1 MPSLGAQSGGGPS
14 VSSGSRPKAVLGN
27 KASSV
32 ASSSLSKWLKP
43 QLQEGSR
50 LQVSS
55 GLTQGPV
62 EAASS
67 AVPVAKGP
75 AGPAQRPRRQEVHP
89 SSGAAAGEDA
99 ASSLYG
105 DSGQER
111 VTPGPL
117 RSWSPP
123 TRRKL
128 AGKQKG
134 FRGLG
139 TLCRVPQQHGDAA
152 TTRAALDDLEDR
164 LLEVA
169 SEAEEPEPGDKHSW
183 PCPVC
188 HAIIKGSSSPSLSTA
203 KRWHLE
209 SRHPFFNRALVKQ
222 AKRAEVVQTSESLPM
237 SQRMWTCPIQEC
249 NHGLPGLP
257 YQDKKRAIREHCK
270 RCHKK
275 HTPRSLSFLWRTGRP
290 QRKRG
295 VSKQQTQKH
304 QQVRESKYATH
315 DVFTYRPGHWPKAQR
330 GCAVYCKTCLAH
342 LQHES
347 KTVRHL
353 TCSQRLQRLRTNA
366 QVRTRKR
373 VWWVRLRDES
383 PQEMAEFLNASGLSQ
398 AAIDELVGLNDEL
411 TPRQLEWAKAKAAKA
426 KAQKGPK
433 PRAKV
438 KAAAGAVGSRP
449 SSKVTKAGAA
459 KVRPKACSSGSKR
472 AKL

>member
-1 MPSLGAQSGGGPS
+1 MVGGLAFQA
-14 VSSGSRPKAVLGN
+14 GSRPKAVLGN

-75 AGPAQRPRRQEVHP
+75 AGPAQRPRRGLGSPQEVHP

-169 SEAEEPEPGDKHSW
+169 SEAEEPEPGDKRSW

-237 SQRMWTCPIQEC
+237 SQRMWTCPIQGC

-270 RCHKK
+270 RCRKK

-315 DVFTYRPGHWPKAQR
+315 DVFTYRPGHWPKGSAW
-330 GCAVYCKTCLAH
+330 GAL
-342 LQHES
+342 S
-347 KTVRHL
+347 TVRPAL
-353 TCSQRLQRLRTNA
+353 RTCSTRVRRLGT
-366 QVRTRKR
+366 
-373 VWWVRLRDES
+373 
-383 PQEMAEFLNASGLSQ
+383 
-398 AAIDELVGLNDEL
+398 
-411 TPRQLEWAKAKAAKA
+411 
-426 KAQKGPK
+426 
-433 PRAKV
+433 
-438 KAAAGAVGSRP
+438 
-449 SSKVTKAGAA
+449 
-459 KVRPKACSSGSKR
+459 
-472 AKL
+472 